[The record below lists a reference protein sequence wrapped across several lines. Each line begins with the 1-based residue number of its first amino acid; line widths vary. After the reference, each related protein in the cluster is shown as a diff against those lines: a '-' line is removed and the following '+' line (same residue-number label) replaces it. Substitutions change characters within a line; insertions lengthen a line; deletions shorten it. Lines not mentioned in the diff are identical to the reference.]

1 MDVFLSSLAIRET
14 HKETEWVFIEN
25 GILSNWLGY
34 KREGEVVGGGG
45 LQGEREDHTVTNDCE
60 HLLISLEPV
69 IRGRQHDSMTAE
81 IWVV

>member
-14 HKETEWVFIEN
+14 RKETEWVFIEN

-34 KREGEVVGGGG
+34 KRERGG

-69 IRGRQHDSMTAE
+69 VRGRQHDSMTAE